1 MASVELT
8 KSRKIQ
14 KKIQKEIPDK
24 RMSILGDFFGINEEE
39 REARVIDYMLDHYI
53 LNTGKTL
60 EEKRKKAAEE
70 IVKKGLYFYNIDT
83 KNKDEDGKTEY
94 DRLKAKYPGDF
105 KSAVDKIVMAQE
117 EKVVENLDA
126 IIGAENSRDKLKYY
140 YLDEI
145 KKTEAFLNVM
155 KARDTDEL
163 DSALDELEKETI
175 GGFDKITNV
184 SVQDVASGK
193 NAEYYSDYKNAEEGA
208 VSFLVNTIALKEWKD
223 DVEKQALA
231 DLHRDALQK
240 NSIFIH
246 ELYEEI
252 KAVDYLTTSENF
264 RKMRKEFEKLMKM
277 ADKLAIKKKYVSRRE
292 MTEYTK
298 QTEKVLSLA
307 NYYLEHKTTINGR
320 YAEDRVK
327 MVRNLRK
334 KLKTNISL
342 DSTLYGSIQL
352 EAADWASRDIFEEIN
367 RYDAIGIRNR
377 DIFLGKHT
385 PDEVEQAK
393 SSFSLGRS
401 AGYSISVFVMLNMGY
416 KPEDI
421 LDNKKLIK
429 DKAEI
434 FEEVF
439 TRCTRLNDEDKKW
452 LAKQMYDGF
461 KKADAFQD
469 EAVKKIDFTK
479 NPIHKD
485 KYFAMMNGMSSAI
498 FDVYQETNHV
508 KEQVDK
514 LYFEDKTLPNKTAAD
529 LHDYRRERYGIVN
542 YINSEIFRMTDP
554 YVQLKL
560 DSNLSSNEFTTLIN
574 SGVKCKFL
582 VDELKKAQQS
592 NLSYTDYSALN
603 YQTYDN
609 FRTQANEYLGNYKDI
624 FMSRPK
630 ESQAIADKI
639 MDLSFFKNINVDLN
653 NKRQWFSNMPQPS
666 DIQSAALDAAF
677 EAKAE
682 KAIRHFENDDF
693 DDADAVNNYER
704 DAATIAV
711 YNMFKMT
718 GKHPVDP
725 KTQKPME
732 LEKAARAL
740 SGNKVFLKMIRNKD
754 GDIFRHPLE
763 VLKVLKSHEKLLKL
777 ANAMEGKKA
786 QGAEFKAKPK
796 APGHNL
802 PRA

>member
-8 KSRKIQ
+8 KSRKKQ
-14 KKIQKEIPDK
+14 KKIQKEILDK
-24 RMSILGDFFGINEEE
+24 RMSILGDFFDINEEE
-39 REARVIDYMLDHYI
+39 REARVIDYMLDQYI
-53 LNTGKTL
+53 LNTGKAL
-60 EEKRKKAAEE
+60 DEKRKKTAEK

-83 KNKDEDGKTEY
+83 KNKDENGNTEY
-94 DRLKAKYPGDF
+94 DRLKAKYPADF

-117 EKVVENLDA
+117 EKVVEDFDA
-126 IIGAENSRDKLKYY
+126 IASAEKGRDIFKYY

-145 KKTEAFLNVM
+145 KKNPAFINVM
-155 KARDTDEL
+155 KAHDTDEL

-184 SVQDVASGK
+184 SVQDMASDK
-193 NAEYYSDYKNAEEGA
+193 NAKYYPDYKRSEEGA

-231 DLHRDALQK
+231 DLHNEGLLK

-246 ELYEEI
+246 QLYEEI
-252 KAVDYLTTSENF
+252 KGVDYLTTGENF

-292 MTEYTK
+292 MTEYTN

-307 NYYLEHKTTINGR
+307 NYYLEHKTKIDGR
-320 YAEDRVK
+320 YAENRVK
-327 MVRNLRK
+327 MVRNLRR
-334 KLKTNISL
+334 KLKTSISL
-342 DSTLYGSIQL
+342 ESTLYNTIALDAS
-352 EAADWASRDIFEEIN
+352 DWASRDIFEEIN
-367 RYDAIGIRNR
+367 RYDAIGARNR
-377 DIFLGKHT
+377 RIFLGKHT
-385 PDEVEQAK
+385 PDEMELAE

-439 TRCTRLNDEDKKW
+439 TRCTRLNEEDKKW

-479 NPIHKD
+479 DPLYKD
-485 KYFAMMNGMSSAI
+485 KYFAMMNGMTAAI

-508 KEQVDK
+508 KEEVDK

-560 DSNLSSNEFTTLIN
+560 DPNINSNECTTLIN
-574 SGVKCKFL
+574 CGIKCKFF

-592 NLSYTDYSALN
+592 DLSYTDYSALN

-609 FRTQANEYLGNYKDI
+609 FRTQANEYLGDYYRM
-624 FMSRPK
+624 FSSMPK

-639 MDLSFFKNINVDLN
+639 MDLSFFKDIKVDLN
-653 NKRQWFSNMPQPS
+653 NRQQWFSNMPKPS
-666 DIQSAALDAAF
+666 DIERASADAAF

-682 KAIRHFENDDF
+682 KAIKHFENDNF
-693 DDADAVNNYER
+693 DDVDAVNNYER

-718 GKHPVDP
+718 GKHPVSP
-725 KTQKPME
+725 KSKEPVE

-740 SGNKVFLKMIRNKD
+740 SSNKVFLKMIRAKNGD
-754 GDIFRHPLE
+754 GFLHPHDVLE
-763 VLKVLKSHEKLLKL
+763 VLKSPEKLVKL

-786 QGAEFKAKPK
+786 SGAEVKAKPK